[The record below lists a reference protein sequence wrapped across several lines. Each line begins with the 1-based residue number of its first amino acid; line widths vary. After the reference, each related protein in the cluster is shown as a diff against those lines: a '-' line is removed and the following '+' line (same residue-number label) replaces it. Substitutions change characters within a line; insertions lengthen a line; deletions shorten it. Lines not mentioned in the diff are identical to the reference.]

1 MKQKI
6 NTDHQTMVQSNQ
18 LRKRDLIYIR
28 YHIALVTFMAFSLLK
43 LDGIEGFHVPRRYPT
58 SFAQIIKLR
67 QNVGHISGQ
76 KRAIRDHTLNTLI
89 SSNGNGLSK
98 DNNRVMSHLNS
109 LISPEDTWSNIAALS
124 SLATLVQNPSIA
136 DNFAPIR
143 WLGPPVSAM
152 AMAFFLA
159 SVGVLPAGGSVGAKQ
174 LQGISLKLATP
185 LLLLG
190 AEIRFAT
197 LRKRC
202 GALLN
207 SFILASF
214 ATTVACIFAIY
225 ATGASL
231 FTTLGGN
238 DGYKIAAAL
247 LGKNIG
253 GGINYMAIASSLQ
266 ASPQAVAAGL
276 CVDNIFALVYFPV
289 TSALAAE
296 RADVIDDPNVVEKLD
311 TSKTEN
317 EHDNDITIQSVSTV
331 LSLAAIFIAAGDR
344 LGGVSASIPICT
356 LLTVL
361 FTMTFPENVLKSIRP
376 AGTVLGTSLLYMFF
390 ATAGAPGLSL
400 ASSTIRKSFLPL
412 SLYLSILYSV
422 HGLILWLGIITWK
435 KFNQRHGISPKK
447 EGMMAPQRLLVAS
460 SAAIGGPAT
469 AAALAQ
475 ANGWKSLVVPSLLV
489 GNLGYAIATF
499 LGLAFYT
506 FCLGA
511 FR

>member
-1 MKQKI
+1 M
-6 NTDHQTMVQSNQ
+6 MQSNQ
-18 LRKRDLIYIR
+18 LRKRNLIYIR
-28 YHIALVTFMAFSLLK
+28 CHIVLITFMALLFLK
-43 LDGIEGFHVPRRYPT
+43 LHRIESFHVPRRYPT
-58 SFAQIIKLR
+58 SFAQTRILR
-67 QNVGHISGQ
+67 QNVSHKSGQ
-76 KRAIRDHTLNTLI
+76 NRAIRDQPYNSMI
-89 SSNGNGLSK
+89 SSNGNGLRK
-98 DNNRVMSHLNS
+98 DNNRLMTSLNS
-109 LISPEDTWSNIAALS
+109 LISPDDIWSNIAALS

-152 AMAFFLA
+152 ALAFLLA
-159 SVGVLPAGGSVGAKQ
+159 SIGVLPAGGSLGAKQ

-202 GALLN
+202 GALFN

-214 ATTVACIFAIY
+214 ATTVACFFAIY
-225 ATGASL
+225 ATGSSL

-266 ASPQAVAAGL
+266 ASPQAIAAGL

-289 TSALAAE
+289 TSALASD
-296 RADVIDDPNVVEKLD
+296 RADVIDDPNDAEKLD
-311 TSKTEN
+311 TSEN

-331 LSLAAIFIAAGDR
+331 LSLAAIFVAAGDR
-344 LGGVSASIPICT
+344 IGGVSASIPIST

-361 FTMTFPENVLKSIRP
+361 FTMTFPENILKSIRP

-412 SLYLSILYSV
+412 SFYLSILYSV
-422 HGLILWLGIITWK
+422 HGLILWLGVIVWK
-435 KFNQRHGISPKK
+435 KFIQRQGTSPKK

-475 ANGWKSLVVPSLLV
+475 ANGWKSLIVPSLLV

-499 LGLAFYT
+499 LGLGFYT